1 MKSDLWASRRN
12 EARGRKNWGKKGAV
26 RRYRKPEKPQEN
38 KIAEE
43 RVTQLRSKFYGG
55 CIKFMGV
62 EVYLQTEDGGGGV
75 RRFRHRES

>member
-12 EARGRKNWGKKGAV
+12 EARGRKNWGKKGVV
-26 RRYRKPEKPQEN
+26 RRYQKPEKPQEN
-38 KIAEE
+38 KITEE
-43 RVTQLRSKFYGG
+43 RVTQLHSKFYGC
-55 CIKFMGV
+55 CIKLMGV

>member
-1 MKSDLWASRRN
+1 MKLDLWVFRRN

-43 RVTQLRSKFYGG
+43 RVNQPHSKFYGC
-55 CIKFMGV
+55 CINLMGV
-62 EVYLQTEDGGGGV
+62 EVYLQTEAGGGGV
-75 RRFRHRES
+75 RRFHHRES